1 MISANVG
8 ADGLR
13 RGGSEGGAAGFCGS
27 LRSGAGGL
35 EAAFMMSSNEGG
47 FDLSGMR

>member
-8 ADGLR
+8 TGGLR
-13 RGGSEGGAAGFCGS
+13 LGGSEVGAAGFFGS
-27 LRSGAGGL
+27 FFSGSGGRDM
-35 EAAFMMSSNEGG
+35 AFMMSSNEGG